1 MYLCIALLIHT
12 LTGHEN
18 RVGEADAMLAVMR
31 NLDLKVVQMT
41 APAKMDGGDVLFTG
55 REFFV
60 GLSQRTNEVQY
71 LLC

>member
-1 MYLCIALLIHT
+1 
-12 LTGHEN
+12 
-18 RVGEADAMLAVMR
+18 MLAVMR

-41 APAKMDGGDVLFTG
+41 TPAKMDGGDVLFTG
-55 REFFV
+55 RELFV